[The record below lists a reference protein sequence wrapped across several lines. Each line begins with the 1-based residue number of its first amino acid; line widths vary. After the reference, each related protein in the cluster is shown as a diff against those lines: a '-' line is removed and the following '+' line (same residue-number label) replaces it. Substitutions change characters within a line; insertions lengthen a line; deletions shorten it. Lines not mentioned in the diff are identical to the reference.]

1 MLAGIKA
8 KAKQLKKQIVVVYLA
23 YMHKD
28 VKWYKKAFLLLILI
42 YALSPI
48 DLIPD
53 FIPIL
58 GYLDDIVLIPLG
70 VVLAMKMIPKN
81 VWEECKQQ
89 AENGVSFDKKYKRIG
104 AALIIL
110 IWVIVISVILGNFF
124 KK

>member
-1 MLAGIKA
+1 MLKNIKA

-28 VKWYKKAFLLLILI
+28 VRWYTKAFLLLILI

-53 FIPIL
+53 FVPIL
-58 GYLDDIVLIPLG
+58 GYLDDIILIPLG
-70 VVLAMKMIPKN
+70 IVLAMKMIPKE
-81 VWEECKQQ
+81 VWEECRQQ
-89 AENGVSFDKKYKRIG
+89 AENGVSIDKKYKRIG

-110 IWVIVISVILGNFF
+110 IWVIIISAIIKNFL
-124 KK
+124 